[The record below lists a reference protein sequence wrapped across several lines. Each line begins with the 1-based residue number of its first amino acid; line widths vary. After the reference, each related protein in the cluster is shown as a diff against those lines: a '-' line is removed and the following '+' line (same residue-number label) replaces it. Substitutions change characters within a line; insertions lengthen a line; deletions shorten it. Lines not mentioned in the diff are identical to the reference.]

1 MVTKILAILFHRIL
15 KKRNVNDKMYFIS
28 SWKYISLK
36 TALNAWK
43 KRKFL
48 ETILDGFQ
56 IRFKPSLKLSGS
68 WNTRV
73 NIIEV
78 QILKKARFCPV
89 FHFDILLSWPN
100 AFRMN
105 QPIYEATVWSNTVPL
120 LISVVWYSILLQ
132 ILFSL
137 FKFPPTLSRT
147 KS

>member
-89 FHFDILLSWPN
+89 FHFDILLSRPN

-105 QPIYEATVWSNTVPL
+105 QPIYEATVWKLVKHGSTSYIGRLIFYSSSNFVFPL
-120 LISVVWYSILLQ
+120 
-132 ILFSL
+132 
-137 FKFPPTLSRT
+137 
-147 KS
+147 